1 MRTPQK
7 IATIL
12 AATAIALAPL
22 AGVSA
27 AQAAVPLTN
36 VTATSSTTIGTT
48 GTNASAIT
56 ISATITTGGQTGEL
70 RIILPTGWTFVAT
83 QPPQGPTCPSWM
95 TVSVANPTNCGALNG
110 PPDVNAI
117 VIGPTFT
124 NGQVITVTFAANSL
138 NVGSSRDFSV
148 RTIDVVTVVD
158 SGTATLA
165 GGASPTPTPSP
176 TPAPDP
182 TSDSSTAATLAKTGL
197 EQGFVAPLAA
207 ALALVMLG
215 AGSAVLSRRRR
226 TS

>member
-1 MRTPQK
+1 MRTSQK

-27 AQAAVPLTN
+27 AHAATPLTN

-182 TSDSSTAATLAKTGL
+182 TSDSSTAAKLAKTGL

-207 ALALVMLG
+207 ALLLAAGGAAILV
-215 AGSAVLSRRRR
+215 RRRR
-226 TS
+226 A